1 MILESK
7 KLYNL
12 YFLTCILYKIRIP
25 CIVFNLKIKANLINI
40 TLVWDDSQMM
50 LSKGDRI
57 RD

>member
-12 YFLTCILYKIRIP
+12 YYLICILYKIRIP
-25 CIVFNLKIKANLINI
+25 CIVFNLKIKANLIDI
-40 TLVWDDSQMM
+40 TFDRDDSQMM
-50 LSKGDRI
+50 LSKGDQI